1 MKSYG
6 DSYYLN
12 RVNEFAE
19 SDQHELAI
27 VVRSNSLVPSRPQNA
42 YVKSKVYMAVDSEN
56 PRMYQCSRV
65 FALRGNFNLFS

>member
-12 RVNEFAE
+12 RVNEFDE

-27 VVRSNSLVPSRPQNA
+27 
-42 YVKSKVYMAVDSEN
+42 KVYNEK
-56 PRMYQCSRV
+56 
-65 FALRGNFNLFS
+65 LGNSSS

>member
-12 RVNEFAE
+12 RVNEFTE

-27 VVRSNSLVPSRPQNA
+27 KDYTEKLGNSTS
-42 YVKSKVYMAVDSEN
+42 
-56 PRMYQCSRV
+56 
-65 FALRGNFNLFS
+65 

>member
-27 VVRSNSLVPSRPQNA
+27 
-42 YVKSKVYMAVDSEN
+42 KVYNEK
-56 PRMYQCSRV
+56 
-65 FALRGNFNLFS
+65 LGNSSS